1 MINVEGE
8 VTRYIR
14 IPEDLAIA
22 VTERLNTEK
31 HLFRAGHGWDDLVI
45 PYLQA
50 YVAQEDPGSAQ
61 ARIDQ
66 ALARVRKG
74 RLDPG
79 KLEA

>member
-14 IPEDLAIA
+14 IPEDLAAA
-22 VTERLNTEK
+22 VTERLNQEH

-50 YVAQEDPGSAQ
+50 YVVQVPPGSVQ
-61 ARIDQ
+61 PRIDQ
-66 ALARVRKG
+66 GLARVREG
-74 RLDPG
+74 FQSRL
-79 KLEA
+79 